1 MKLVVS
7 RESLQKGLQV
17 VQGIVESKST
27 MPILSHILLSAE
39 DTTTISATDLDIAVR
54 EPLEARIEE
63 PGSVCVPARKLYEIV
78 REIPASELTLETQE
92 NNWVTVS
99 AGKSTF
105 RLIGLSDEDFPTF
118 PEVNTGEAVEFPV
131 SELHDMISRTLYAT
145 GDSDARYTLNGLM
158 FHLNPEKGTVT
169 FVGTDGHRLA
179 VARKPIPGQIREER
193 KMILPK
199 KAATEVRKL
208 TEAHESP
215 VHLTLTPNHIVFR
228 FEDILFITRLI
239 EGSYPNYEQVIPKNN
254 EKRMTVGRDDMLGA
268 VKRASLV
275 GREKTF
281 PIKMELRE
289 GTATFSSNNPDV
301 GEAHE
306 QLAVDYGA
314 EALTLG
320 FNARY
325 MVDALQNLP
334 GEEIALELQDSLSPT
349 VIRQAGEEGYF
360 SVIMPMRI

>member
-1 MKLVVS
+1 MKIVVS
-7 RESLQKGLQV
+7 KESLQKGLQV

-27 MPILSHILLSAE
+27 MPILSHILLSAGE
-39 DTTTISATDLDIAVR
+39 TTAISATDLDIAVR
-54 EPLEARIEE
+54 EPLEARVEE
-63 PGSVCVPARKLYEIV
+63 PGAVCIPARKLYEIV
-78 REIPASELTLETQE
+78 REIPASELLLESQE
-92 NNWVTVS
+92 NNWITVS
-99 AGKSTF
+99 SGKSTF

-118 PEVNTGEAVEFPV
+118 PEINTGEAMDFPAP
-131 SELHDMISRTLYAT
+131 ELHDMISRTLYAT

-179 VARKPIPGQIREER
+179 VARKPLPVQPTEER

-208 TEAHESP
+208 TEAQENP
-215 VHLTLTPNHIVFR
+215 VRLTLTPNHIVFR
-228 FEDILFITRLI
+228 FDDILFITRLI

-254 EKRMTVGRDDMLGA
+254 DKTMTVSRDEMLGA

-281 PIKMELRE
+281 PVKMELRE
-289 GTATFSSNNPDV
+289 DAAVFSSNNPDV
-301 GEAHE
+301 GEANE
-306 QLAVDYGA
+306 QIAVVYGA
-314 EALTLG
+314 DPLTLG

-325 MVDALQNLP
+325 MVEALQNLP
-334 GEEIALELQDSLSPT
+334 GEEISLELQDSLSPT
-349 VIRQAGEEGYF
+349 VIKQAGQEAYF